1 MARCSNSHSASVRAW
16 RSWYTKSMT
25 TTIKV
30 ANDVRDRLKAQ
41 AAAAHRTLGEHLAYL
56 ADVEERSARLAA
68 MREAIAATL
77 PEAMESYRAELDAW
91 QRLDRD

>member
-1 MARCSNSHSASVRAW
+1 
-16 RSWYTKSMT
+16 MT

-30 ANDVRDRLKAQ
+30 PNDVRDLLKAQ

-56 ADVEERSARLAA
+56 AELEERSGRLAA
-68 MREAIAATL
+68 MREAIAATP
-77 PEAMESYRAELDAW
+77 PEAMESYRAELDQW